1 MLLWFLRDKT
11 LHRIDSLD
19 IFFWDC
25 INIVTH
31 STSVGDGRAP
41 DRQLPTAKKDSKE
54 EDEHPS

>member
-11 LHRIDSLD
+11 LNRIDSLD
-19 IFFWDC
+19 IFEDC

-41 DRQLPTAKKDSKE
+41 DCQLPTAKKDSKE